1 MNLILSYID
10 LDVDDVYVNSLLKI
24 MIEDKRLLREYFKL
38 LLSRLSSLTPRQQL
52 RVLDYILY
60 ISNKNEMG
68 LTSLKIQCSPREV
81 VYSITLLS
89 LNPRIVSLYKALK
102 ICDKK
107 LEILNKFINNLED
120 IILNPKLIDFLR
132 EKINGEGFDK
142 AHLELLILLEFA
154 LKLRNEGYHVE
165 LNDFYGDLLL
175 DTNASFEEQMKIRDQ
190 IIEEYKKKYDVDVSA
205 EVGDVFGMVDSVD
218 KIKEYM
224 RKVLDVGGGRKQSI

>member
-1 MNLILSYID
+1 
-10 LDVDDVYVNSLLKI
+10 
-24 MIEDKRLLREYFKL
+24 
-38 LLSRLSSLTPRQQL
+38 
-52 RVLDYILY
+52 
-60 ISNKNEMG
+60 MG

-89 LNPRIVSLYKALK
+89 LNPRIVSLYNALK

-107 LEILNKFINNLED
+107 LKILNKFTKNLEN
-120 IILNPKLIDFLR
+120 IILNHKLIDFLR

-175 DTNASFEEQMKIRDQ
+175 DTNANFEEQMKIRDQ
-190 IIEEYKKKYDVDVSA
+190 
-205 EVGDVFGMVDSVD
+205 
-218 KIKEYM
+218 
-224 RKVLDVGGGRKQSI
+224 

>member
-10 LDVDDVYVNSLLKI
+10 LDIDDVYASSLLKI
-24 MIEDKRLLREYFKL
+24 MIEDKRLLREHLEL

-60 ISNKNEMG
+60 ISDKNEMG

-89 LNPRIVSLYKALK
+89 LNPRIVSLYEALK

-107 LEILNKFINNLED
+107 LKILNKFINNLED

-190 IIEEYKKKYDVDVSA
+190 IIEEYKKKYNVDVSA
-205 EVGDVFGMVDSVD
+205 EVGDVFGMIDSVD
-218 KIKEYM
+218 RIKEYM
-224 RKVLDVGGGRKQSI
+224 RKVLDVGG